1 MKKLKLIT
9 SLSSLAVIGTT
20 VPVVATSCSDNNY
33 SLTGLNWS
41 DAPTVGTTSYANQWY
56 ILKGGKTVVS
66 HDDYEDIK
74 DINVSKATSEDLG
87 CNYDETTQMWSITP
101 TKAGDK
107 KLAFDITLN
116 NGKKFT
122 AKADILVNTN
132 YPWTVRVGENCSA
145 DASTKR
151 VEINEVTQDAT
162 LYISAAN
169 IPSTATY
176 VVHAINQ
183 DEHVVELEFDDE
195 DGKLTIPA
203 NTFSRNDKDSF
214 IVCSISIKNGGQ
226 KIGSTMYINIT
237 QEEETPPKETHG
249 IVTFVNWDDVLNY
262 LTVQHTDTDIP
273 DGYNVP
279 INNPTAINS
288 FIYDHVYAETIAEGV
303 MQRAFELL
311 GNYQL
316 KDSIVNWKTVND
328 PANKRITLGI
338 AASFTVDFIDKNG
351 VHSDKTLVF
360 KQTLIED
367 TNTNKVASFEVTE
380 ETLMNGEIT
389 NIYSDSGTEILA
401 LLNGQDPESSYMYG
415 SYLAVPFMGSS
426 GVLPYLYLSLNEFNG
441 GLGLASVGSHI
452 FFTED
457 MLTSYAYNGNFPVAD
472 TWGTIN
478 IDSDTYQKKCNDLL
492 STTYAG
498 IFADG
503 LAQDGI
509 DDAVNVVRYY
519 WTYPITGVQGY
530 TIWNYTTSLLTAK
543 VVVFVITPF
552 GALHYYKTLNFT
564 ISNDKVSSL
573 SIEWVD
579 LKGGGEEKTATF
591 NVASG
596 SSHFENVKAVK
607 LNDEVIGYDI
617 NLKNDEGETANVR
630 IPAKDYGNHLTV
642 AEW

>member
-132 YPWTVRVGENCSA
+132 YPWTVRVCENCSA
-145 DASTKR
+145 YASTKR

-389 NIYSDSGTEILA
+389 NIYSD
-401 LLNGQDPESSYMYG
+401 
-415 SYLAVPFMGSS
+415 
-426 GVLPYLYLSLNEFNG
+426 
-441 GLGLASVGSHI
+441 
-452 FFTED
+452 
-457 MLTSYAYNGNFPVAD
+457 
-472 TWGTIN
+472 
-478 IDSDTYQKKCNDLL
+478 
-492 STTYAG
+492 
-498 IFADG
+498 
-503 LAQDGI
+503 
-509 DDAVNVVRYY
+509 
-519 WTYPITGVQGY
+519 
-530 TIWNYTTSLLTAK
+530 
-543 VVVFVITPF
+543 
-552 GALHYYKTLNFT
+552 
-564 ISNDKVSSL
+564 
-573 SIEWVD
+573 
-579 LKGGGEEKTATF
+579 
-591 NVASG
+591 
-596 SSHFENVKAVK
+596 
-607 LNDEVIGYDI
+607 
-617 NLKNDEGETANVR
+617 
-630 IPAKDYGNHLTV
+630 
-642 AEW
+642 